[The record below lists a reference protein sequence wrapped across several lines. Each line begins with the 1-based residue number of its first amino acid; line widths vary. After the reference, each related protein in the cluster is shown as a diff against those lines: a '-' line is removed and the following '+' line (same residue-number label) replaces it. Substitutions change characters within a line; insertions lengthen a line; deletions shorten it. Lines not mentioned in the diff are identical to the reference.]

1 MMATTETLTANQA
14 ARRERVLEAAM
25 DLAGEGGYDAVQMRD
40 VAARAQVAL
49 GTIYRYFSSKDHLL
63 AACQLELWR
72 GTSERF
78 VQRPPEGDTAADR
91 VVSFL
96 RRAMRAAER
105 EPRRT
110 AALVLATSSPDPAVR
125 DCQLEVMALIER
137 TLFAAMGDIDPD
149 VKTRVAVA
157 LRQIWHAI
165 LLEWVN
171 EWSEPPAV
179 GRDLESAARLLLDG
193 R

>member
-1 MMATTETLTANQA
+1 MISASETLTPNQA
-14 ARRERVLEAAM
+14 ARRERVIEAAM

-72 GTSERF
+72 ETSERF
-78 VQRPPEGDTAADR
+78 VLRPPEGDTPSDR
-91 VVSFL
+91 VVAFL

-105 EPRRT
+105 EPSRT
-110 AALVLATSSPDPAVR
+110 SALVLAMASPDPAVR
-125 DCQLEVMALIER
+125 ECQLQVMDLIEQ
-137 TLFAAMGDIDPD
+137 TLFAAMGDIDPEL
-149 VKTRVAVA
+149 KAPIAVV
-157 LRQIWHAI
+157 LRQVWHASLI
-165 LLEWVN
+165 EWVN
-171 EWSEPPAV
+171 DWSEASSV

>member
-1 MMATTETLTANQA
+1 MATTETLTANQA